1 MITGTRSATPGRPAK
16 WLLQISDSSKKQ
28 QVSREKLDKLSNVNK
43 NFKLEGKEL
52 GLYANN
58 RLLRHKLGLVLL
70 V

>member
-1 MITGTRSATPGRPAK
+1 V
-16 WLLQISDSSKKQ
+16 LYSSKKQ
-28 QVSREKLDKLSNVNK
+28 QVSREKLDKRSNVNK
-43 NFKLEGKEL
+43 NFKLEDKEL